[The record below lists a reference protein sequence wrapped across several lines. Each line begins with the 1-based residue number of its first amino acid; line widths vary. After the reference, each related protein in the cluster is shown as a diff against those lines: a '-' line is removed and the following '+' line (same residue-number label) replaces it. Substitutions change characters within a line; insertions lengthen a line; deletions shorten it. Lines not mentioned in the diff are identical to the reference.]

1 MVNKADLDKGLKMR
15 KKLSGKRFSKQATAL
30 AELAPDLEDMLNE
43 VIFGRVWTRPGLE
56 LRMRSAITI
65 ASLMAMQRLPQ
76 LKAHIANG
84 LNAGLTQKEIVEIL
98 THVAFYAGV
107 PTAVNAFQLAKE
119 VFQES

>member
-1 MVNKADLDKGLKMR
+1 MANKADLDKGLKIR
-15 KKLSGKRFSKQATAL
+15 KKLSGKRFGKQATAL

-43 VIFGRVWTRPGLE
+43 VVFGRVWTRPGLE

-84 LNAGLTQKEIVEIL
+84 LNAGLTKKKSSKFLRMSLSTPEFLPQ
-98 THVAFYAGV
+98 
-107 PTAVNAFQLAKE
+107 
-119 VFQES
+119 

>member
-1 MVNKADLDKGLKMR
+1 MANKADLDKGLKIR

-43 VIFGRVWTRPGLE
+43 VVFGRVWTRPGLE

-84 LNAGLTQKEIVEIL
+84 LNAGLTKKEIIEIL

-119 VFQES
+119 VFQEN